1 MRLGRTHG
9 ATSRRVPVAEVLKR
23 LKALGTPKVRAA
35 MARFGIRA
43 KVAYGLSA
51 PQLHHLAREIG
62 KDHALALAL
71 WRTGIHDARHLGAL
85 VDEPA
90 RVTELQMERWARD
103 FDSWDIVD
111 GCCRYLFLFA
121 RPAWKKALE
130 WTRRDEEY
138 VKRAGFSLMAYLAI
152 HDKQA
157 EDAKFVRFLPI
168 IQRHAG
174 DNRNFVKKAVNW
186 ALRQIGKRNLRLNRL
201 AIRTAKQ
208 IRGMGSRAAR
218 WIAADALRELRS
230 PAVQR
235 RLRRKKGA
243 A

>member
-1 MRLGRTHG
+1 MTLERTDRETSGRV
-9 ATSRRVPVAEVLKR
+9 ALAEVLKR
-23 LKALGTPKVRAA
+23 LKALGTPKARASI
-35 MARFGIRA
+35 ARFGIRA
-43 KVAYGLSA
+43 KIAYGLSA
-51 PQLHHLAREIG
+51 PQVHRLAREIG
-62 KDHALALAL
+62 KDHQLAQQL
-71 WRTGIHDARHLGAL
+71 WRTGIHDARHLAAM

-130 WTRRDEEY
+130 WTQRDEEY

-152 HDKQA
+152 HGKQA
-157 EDAKFVRFLPI
+157 DDAKFARLLAI
-168 IQRHAG
+168 IQRHAV
-174 DNRNFVKKAVNW
+174 DDRNFVKKAVNW
-186 ALRQIGKRNLRLNRL
+186 ALRQIGKRNSRLNRL

-208 IRGMGSRAAR
+208 IRRMDSRAAR
-218 WIAADALRELRS
+218 WVAADALRELMS

-235 RLRRKKGA
+235 RLRRKRAKA
-243 A
+243 